1 MTGRFFRFESNNSQ
15 VLGWLRGLRTA
26 LAYQGQVSGLDS
38 STLKNGKGGAEEA
51 AQQLRTYAALAEGSP
66 AHMGGSQQWITLPS
80 GNSTPPNYV
89 DSFTGAQAY
98 T

>member
-15 VLGWLRGLRTA
+15 VLGWLSGLRTA

-51 AQQLRTYAALAEGSP
+51 AKQLRTYAALAEGSP

-80 GNSTPPNYV
+80 GNSTPLNYV
-89 DSFTGAQAY
+89 DSFTGAHAY

>member
-1 MTGRFFRFESNNSQ
+1 M
-15 VLGWLRGLRTA
+15 LGWLSGLRTA

-51 AQQLRTYAALAEGSP
+51 AQQLRTYATLAEGSP

-89 DSFTGAQAY
+89 DSFTGAQTHAY